1 MLDFIFLT
9 GPSGV
14 GKTKLAKGL
23 FQHLQSTYIEQHMVP
38 EFLSRDGQEPMTGLL
53 EEKTCWENTKAMALC
68 FHRLGYRNVIVS
80 DLDDLRTADLPV
92 DFKGMR
98 FLTLKLVC
106 CDEKQLHSRMQ
117 NRPSGLV
124 DFELQQNSSR
134 KILARPLL
142 PNEVELDTT
151 GLSEAEVL
159 QRALEILE
167 TFEPQLEYAYEK
179 PPKEWFYSWVFENG
193 LR

>member
-14 GKTKLAKGL
+14 GKTTLAKGL
-23 FQHLQSTYIEQHMVP
+23 FQQLQSTYIEQHMVP
-38 EFLSRDGQEPMTGLL
+38 EFISRDGLEPMTGLL
-53 EEKTCWENTKAMALC
+53 EEKTCWENTKAMAMC

-80 DLDDLRTADLPV
+80 DLDDLRTADLPE

-98 FLTLKLVC
+98 FLTLKMVC
-106 CDEKQLHSRMQ
+106 RDAQQLRSRMQ
-117 NRPSGLV
+117 NRPSGLK
-124 DFELQQNSSR
+124 DFELQEKSSR

-142 PNEVELDTT
+142 PNERELDTA
-151 GLSEAEVL
+151 GLTEEEVL
-159 QRALEILE
+159 GRTLEIIK
-167 TFEPQLEYAYEK
+167 TFEPQLDYAYEK